1 VIESIFGCPIYTE
14 QLEIDTEKV
23 LQHVTNARKSNKNSD
38 ACPIK
43 EDLYVLEN
51 DNLGSIKNLLMQSIK
66 KYLFDSMRFVNDF
79 KITTSWFTEV
89 NPEEDS
95 QYHNHDNSFVSGV
108 LYLKTHKDCGNISFR
123 DFSSTMFNLTVQ
135 EYNIINSKEW
145 SYEPKDGLLILFPS
159 KVYHRVN
166 KNKSNQIRNSLA
178 FNVIPKGLIGNKNS
192 DSHIYL

>member
-1 VIESIFGCPIYTE
+1 MIESIFGCPIYTE

-23 LQHVTNARKSNKNSD
+23 LQHVTNARKSNKNSN
-38 ACPIK
+38 AYPIK

-108 LYLKTHKDCGNISFR
+108 LYLKTHKDCGDISFR

-166 KNKSNQIRNSLA
+166 KNKSGQTRNSLA